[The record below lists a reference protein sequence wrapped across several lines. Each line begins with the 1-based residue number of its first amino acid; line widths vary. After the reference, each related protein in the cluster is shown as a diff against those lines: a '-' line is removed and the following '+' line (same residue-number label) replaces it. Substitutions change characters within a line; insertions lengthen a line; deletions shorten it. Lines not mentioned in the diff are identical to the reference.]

1 MCGSSKCGTKRYS
14 QCWCYC
20 WIHCRQF
27 SPNHPGPLI
36 ILGLYGAHR
45 HILRQQANRNCVKFA
60 KRISETIHL
69 EGSDRQ
75 LTADK
80 LAAEFKKCSAE
91 EDGTISE
98 DDLWV
103 FISSGQAGTMGQAD
117 FNGPFAAIY
126 LDN

>member
-1 MCGSSKCGTKRYS
+1 VVLPNVEPNGTVNAGAIAGFTAGS
-14 QCWCYC
+14 
-20 WIHCRQF
+20 F
-27 SPNHPGPLI
+27 LLI

-45 HILRQQANRNCVKFA
+45 HTLRQQANRNRVKFA